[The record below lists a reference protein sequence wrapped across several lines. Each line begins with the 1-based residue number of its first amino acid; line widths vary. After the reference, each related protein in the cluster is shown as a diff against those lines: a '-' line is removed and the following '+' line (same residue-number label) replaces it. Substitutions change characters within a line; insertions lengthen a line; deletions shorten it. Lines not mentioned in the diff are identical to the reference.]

1 MTPLALG
8 GVAGL
13 AAVGGGVAML
23 ARPRAER
30 RYRALAEETWRAPRA
45 VVPLLRELVRCGTL
59 APNSHNTQPWRFAI
73 RGQSEV
79 TVQADPARR
88 TPAVDPDDHH
98 LHASLG
104 CAVETMM
111 QAAPALG
118 LRPEQ
123 VEDLPEGGVA
133 LRLRPVPV
141 VVTALSEAIARRRST
156 RSAMDPALPEGEAL
170 DALARDG
177 GSDPRV
183 GCVLITAAAQ
193 RAALAE
199 LIIEGN
205 RAQLRDRAF
214 VAELLSW
221 IRFGHRAA
229 LARRDGLF
237 AGSMGNPAVPEAL
250 GRLIF
255 RAVFTEARETDRL
268 ARVLAGTAGYAVF
281 GAVQDGPAHWLAAGR
296 AAQRFCLRA
305 TALGL
310 ATAWVNQPVEVAALR
325 PSLASLAG
333 LGGRRPDLVLRFGRA
348 PGLVPSLRRPLGD
361 VLVETE
367 R

>member
-1 MTPLALG
+1 MTPWVLG

-13 AAVGGGVAML
+13 GALGGAAAL
-23 ARPRAER
+23 ARR
-30 RYRALAEETWRAPRA
+30 RQARRHAALAAETWREP
-45 VVPLLRELVRCGTL
+45 VPVPPLLRELVRCGTL
-59 APNSHNTQPWRFAI
+59 APNSHNTQPWRFAA
-73 RGQSEV
+73 RGDAEV
-79 TVQADPARR
+79 AVRPDPARR

-104 CAVETMM
+104 CAVETMV

-118 LRPEQ
+118 LAAE
-123 VEDLPEGGVA
+123 VEDLAEGGAA
-133 LRLRPVPV
+133 LRLARVAVAP
-141 VVTALSEAIARRRST
+141 TDLSAAIARRRST
-156 RSAMDPALPEGEAL
+156 RTAMDPTVPAPDML
-170 DALARDG
+170 DALARDA

-183 GCVLITAAAQ
+183 GIALVTALSE
-193 RAALAE
+193 RAALAD
-199 LIIEGN
+199 LIIAGN
-205 RAQLRDRAF
+205 RAQMRDAAF
-214 VAELLSW
+214 VAELRAW

-237 AGSMGNPAVPEAL
+237 AGSMGNPVLPEAL
-250 GRLIF
+250 GRLAF

-281 GAVQDGPAHWLAAGR
+281 AAAQEDPAHWLAAGR

-305 TALGL
+305 TVLGL

-325 PSLASLAG
+325 PALASLAG
-333 LGGRRPDLVLRFGRA
+333 FGGRRPDLVLRFGRA
-348 PGLVPSLRRPLGD
+348 PGLAPSLRRPLD
-361 VLVETE
+361 EVLVEAE